1 LVSQVSLPSQLID
14 GYRAFLAGGLRAEQ
28 DRYRELA
35 QSGQSPEVLVI
46 GCCDSRCS
54 PEVIFNARPGELF
67 VVRNIANLVP
77 PYAPDARAHGVSA
90 ALEFGV
96 MALRVK
102 HIVVLGHAQ
111 CGGVKAFAEDAEPLT
126 PGDFIGNWMKLMTPA
141 AEKIG
146 PRGNRP
152 MGEYLT
158 MLEQANVALSLDN
171 LMTFPRLRAKVE
183 RGEIRLHGAY
193 FGVATGQLSVREPT
207 TGKFM
212 QVAAQEYA
220 QLFARPQF

>member
-1 LVSQVSLPSQLID
+1 VSFPSQLVD
-14 GYRAFLAGGLRAEQ
+14 GYRAFLSGGLRAEQ

-35 QSGQSPEVLVI
+35 HSGQSPEVMVI

-54 PEVIFNARPGELF
+54 PEVIFNSRPGELF

-77 PYAPDARAHGVSA
+77 PYAPDAQAHGVSA

-96 MALRVK
+96 MALGVK

-111 CGGVKAFAEDAEPLT
+111 CGGIKAFVEDAEPLT

-146 PRGNRP
+146 PRGSRP
-152 MGEYLT
+152 MDKYLT
-158 MLEQANVALSLDN
+158 LLEQANVALSLDN
-171 LMTFPRLRAKVE
+171 LMTFPRLRSKVE
-183 RGEIRLHGAY
+183 RGDIRLHGAY
-193 FGVATGQLSVREPT
+193 FGVATGQLSVRDPASGE
-207 TGKFM
+207 FA
-212 QVAAQEYA
+212 QVAADEYR
-220 QLFARPQF
+220 QLFARPHF

>member
-1 LVSQVSLPSQLID
+1 MSLPSQLVD

-35 QSGQSPEVLVI
+35 QSGQSPEVMVI

-54 PEVIFNARPGELF
+54 PEVIFNSRPGELF

-77 PYAPDARAHGVSA
+77 PYAPDAQAHGVSA

-96 MALRVK
+96 MALRVR

-111 CGGVKAFAEDAEPLT
+111 CGGIKAFAEDAEPLT

-146 PRGNRP
+146 PRGSRP
-152 MGEYLT
+152 MDEYLT
-158 MLEQANVALSLDN
+158 LLEQANVALSLDN
-171 LMTFPRLRAKVE
+171 LMTFPRLRTKVE
-183 RGEIRLHGAY
+183 RGDIRLHGAY
-193 FGVATGQLSVREPT
+193 FGVATGQLSVRDPAS
-207 TGKFM
+207 GKFT
-212 QVAAQEYA
+212 QVAADEYR
-220 QLFARPQF
+220 QLFARPHF

>member
-1 LVSQVSLPSQLID
+1 MNQVSLPAQLVN

-35 QSGQSPEVLVI
+35 RSGQSPDVMVI

-77 PYAPDARAHGVSA
+77 PYAPDAQAHGVSS

-96 MALRVK
+96 MALKVK

-111 CGGVKAFAEDAEPLT
+111 CGGIKAFVEDAEPLT

-141 AEKIG
+141 AEKLG
-146 PRGNRP
+146 PRGSRP
-152 MGEYLT
+152 MDEYLT
-158 MLEQANVALSLDN
+158 LLEQANIALSLDN
-171 LMTFPRLRAKVE
+171 LLTFPRLRTMAE
-183 RGEIRLHGAY
+183 RGDITLHGAY
-193 FGVATGQLSVREPT
+193 FGVATGQLSVRDPA
-207 TGKFM
+207 TGKFT
-212 QVAAQEYA
+212 QVAADEYA
-220 QLFARPQF
+220 QLFARPHF